1 MNIIKHTKY
10 IWEISDIISEDEIE
24 EVRHKFSTCNLEPIE
39 SSRNNSR
46 RNNTFHLPYYIAM
59 GREGVIDLNSLCNKL
74 IAKAHKIYLEKN
86 ILLFYGYPRS
96 RVLESWKWRGQNI
109 IRTYDKYDH
118 YQWHSDRIE
127 ERPSELSYIIYL
139 NDEFE
144 GGKTCFFNDKLGVT
158 PRKGSV
164 LCFPVD
170 DYHIHKSMKI
180 TSGTK
185 QILWNCLWYEV
196 PQDLNDVKKV
206 TSKPVNKGN
215 IWG

>member
-1 MNIIKHTKY
+1 MGILGVEYWNLGNGGDKIL
-10 IWEISDIISEDEIE
+10 SELTI
-24 EVRHKFSTCNLEPIE
+24 
-39 SSRNNSR
+39 
-46 RNNTFHLPYYIAM
+46 NTI
-59 GREGVIDLNSLCNKL
+59 
-74 IAKAHKIYLEKN
+74 
-86 ILLFYGYPRS
+86 
-96 RVLESWKWRGQNI
+96 
-109 IRTYDKYDH
+109 H